1 MSGESECS
9 ICYEA
14 IISSVSGQAEMTC
27 GHKYHLSCIA
37 NWLTSEHAP
46 RSCPLCRRE
55 ATSHEVPTRRSAAQQ
70 PIAQPPI
77 AQPPIAQP
85 PIQGQPDLYHTA
97 EIANV
102 LSNLIG
108 SSSNQ
113 NRRRRLQD
121 WLHIDNYMYMNIL
134 ENNQTSGG
142 LTHIWNIVRNS
153 MNVINNRVDVL
164 LNLSDADYA
173 NLLNNFRTPSTEAY
187 LWNQL
192 RAIIVQEQTPI
203 PANNVNQPDQS
214 MIIYN
219 YN

>member
-14 IISSVSGQAEMTC
+14 IISSVSGQAEMSC
-27 GHKYHLSCIA
+27 GHKYHVSCIA
-37 NWLTSEHAP
+37 DWLTSEHAP

-55 ATSHEVPTRRSAAQQ
+55 ATSHEVPTRRPAAQQ

-77 AQPPIAQP
+77 QQE
-85 PIQGQPDLYHTA
+85 PDLYHTA
-97 EIANV
+97 EIASV

-121 WLHIDNYMYMNIL
+121 WLLIDNYMYMNIL
-134 ENNQTSGG
+134 ENNQTPEGI
-142 LTHIWNIVRNS
+142 THIWNIVRNS
-153 MNVINNRVDVL
+153 MNIINNRVSVL
-164 LNLSDADYA
+164 LNVSDADYA
-173 NLLNNFRTPSTEAY
+173 NLLNNVRAPSTEVR

-192 RAIIVQEQTPI
+192 RSMIVQEQNAI

-219 YN
+219 YA

>member
-14 IISSVSGQAEMTC
+14 IISSVSGQAEMSC
-27 GHKYHLSCIA
+27 GHKYHVSCIA
-37 NWLTSEHAP
+37 DWLTSEHAP

-55 ATSHEVPTRRSAAQQ
+55 ATSHEVPSRRSAAQAPLQ
-70 PIAQPPI
+70 QE
-77 AQPPIAQP
+77 
-85 PIQGQPDLYHTA
+85 PDLYHTA

-121 WLHIDNYMYMNIL
+121 WLLIDNYMYMNIL
-134 ENNQTSGG
+134 ENNQTPEGI
-142 LTHIWNIVRNS
+142 THIWNIVRNS
-153 MNVINNRVDVL
+153 MNIINNRVSVL
-164 LNLSDADYA
+164 LNISDADYA
-173 NLLNNFRTPSTEAY
+173 NLLNNVRAPSTEVR

-192 RAIIVQEQTPI
+192 RAMIVQEQNAI

-219 YN
+219 YT

>member
-14 IISSVSGQAEMTC
+14 IISSVSGQAELSC
-27 GHKYHLSCIA
+27 GHKYHVSCIA

-55 ATSHEVPTRRSAAQQ
+55 ATSHEVPIRRSAAQ
-70 PIAQPPI
+70 PPL
-77 AQPPIAQP
+77 QQE
-85 PIQGQPDLYHTA
+85 PDLYHTA

-121 WLHIDNYMYMNIL
+121 WLLIDNYMYMNIL
-134 ENNQTSGG
+134 ENNQTPEGI
-142 LTHIWNIVRNS
+142 THIWNIVRNS
-153 MNVINNRVDVL
+153 MNIINNRVSVL
-164 LNLSDADYA
+164 LNVSDADYA
-173 NLLNNFRTPSTEAY
+173 NLLNNVRAPSTEVR

-192 RAIIVQEQTPI
+192 RAMIVEEQNAI

-219 YN
+219 YA

>member
-14 IISSVSGQAEMTC
+14 IISSVSGQAEMSC

-55 ATSHEVPTRRSAAQQ
+55 ATSHEVPIRSSAAQ
-70 PIAQPPI
+70 PPMPQPPMP
-77 AQPPIAQP
+77 QPPVQE
-85 PIQGQPDLYHTA
+85 QPDLYHTA

-121 WLHIDNYMYMNIL
+121 WLLIDNYMYMNIL
-134 ENNQTSGG
+134 ENNQTPEGI
-142 LTHIWNIVRNS
+142 THIWNIVRNS
-153 MNVINNRVDVL
+153 MNIINNRVSVL
-164 LNLSDADYA
+164 LNVSDADYA
-173 NLLNNFRTPSTEAY
+173 NLLNNVRAPSTEVH

-192 RAIIVQEQTPI
+192 RSMIVEEQNAI

-214 MIIYN
+214 IIIYN
-219 YN
+219 YA

>member
-1 MSGESECS
+1 
-9 ICYEA
+9 
-14 IISSVSGQAEMTC
+14 MTC

-55 ATSHEVPTRRSAAQQ
+55 ATSHEVPTRRSIPQVPEVPQ
-70 PIAQPPI
+70 VPVSQVPR
-77 AQPPIAQP
+77 QE
-85 PIQGQPDLYHTA
+85 QPDLYHTA
-97 EIANV
+97 EIASV
-102 LSNLIG
+102 LSNLIRT
-108 SSSNQ
+108 SSNQ

-153 MNVINNRVDVL
+153 MNVINNPVHVL
-164 LNLSDADYA
+164 LNISDTDYM
-173 NLLNNFRTPSTEAY
+173 NLLNNVRTPLTEAS

-192 RAIIVQEQTPI
+192 RSMIVEEQNAI
-203 PANNVNQPDQS
+203 PANNANQPNQN

-219 YN
+219 YA

>member
-14 IISSVSGQAEMTC
+14 IISSVSGQAEMSC
-27 GHKYHLSCIA
+27 GHKYHVSCIA
-37 NWLTSEHAP
+37 DWLTSEHAP

-55 ATSHEVPTRRSAAQQ
+55 ATSYEVPTRRPA
-70 PIAQPPI
+70 AQPPI
-77 AQPPIAQP
+77 AQPPIARAPVQP
-85 PIQGQPDLYHTA
+85 EPDLYHTA
-97 EIANV
+97 EIASV

-113 NRRRRLQD
+113 NRRRRLRD
-121 WLHIDNYMYMNIL
+121 WLLIDNYMYMNIL
-134 ENNQTSGG
+134 ENNQTPGG

-164 LNLSDADYA
+164 LNISDADYA
-173 NLLNNFRTPSTEAY
+173 NLLNNFRTPATDVR

-192 RAIIVQEQTPI
+192 RAIIVEEQNAI
-203 PANNVNQPDQS
+203 PANNVNQPDQN

-219 YN
+219 YA

>member
-14 IISSVSGQAEMTC
+14 IISSVSGQAEMSC
-27 GHKYHLSCIA
+27 GHKYHVSCIA

-55 ATSHEVPTRRSAAQQ
+55 ATSHEVPIRRSA
-70 PIAQPPI
+70 AQPPI
-77 AQPPIAQP
+77 AQPPLQ
-85 PIQGQPDLYHTA
+85 QEPDLYHTA

-102 LSNLIG
+102 LSNLIA

-121 WLHIDNYMYMNIL
+121 WLLIDNYMYMNIL
-134 ENNQTSGG
+134 ENNQTPEGI
-142 LTHIWNIVRNS
+142 THIWNIVRNS
-153 MNVINNRVDVL
+153 MNIINNRVSVL
-164 LNLSDADYA
+164 LNVSDADYA
-173 NLLNNFRTPSTEAY
+173 NLLNNVRAPSTEVH

-192 RAIIVQEQTPI
+192 RSMIVEEQNAI

-214 MIIYN
+214 IIIYN
-219 YN
+219 YA

>member
-9 ICYEA
+9 ICYEP
-14 IISSVSGQAEMTC
+14 IISSVSGQAEMSC
-27 GHKYHLSCIA
+27 GHKYHVSCIA

-46 RSCPLCRRE
+46 RSCPLCRKE
-55 ATSHEVPTRRSAAQQ
+55 ATSHEVPTRRSAAAVAQA
-70 PIAQPPI
+70 PIAQ
-77 AQPPIAQP
+77 ALRQQE
-85 PIQGQPDLYHTA
+85 PDLYHTA
-97 EIANV
+97 EIASV

-121 WLHIDNYMYMNIL
+121 WLLIDNYMYMNIL
-134 ENNQTSGG
+134 ENNQTPEG

-153 MNVINNRVDVL
+153 MNVINNRVSVL
-164 LNLSDADYA
+164 LNISDADYA
-173 NLLNNFRTPSTEAY
+173 NLLNNVRAPSTEAS

-192 RAIIVQEQTPI
+192 RSMIVEEQNAI
-203 PANNVNQPDQS
+203 PANNANQPNEN

-219 YN
+219 YA

>member
-14 IISSVSGQAEMTC
+14 IISSVSGQAELSC
-27 GHKYHLSCIA
+27 GHKYHVSCIA

-46 RSCPLCRRE
+46 RSCPLCRKE
-55 ATSHEVPTRRSAAQQ
+55 ATSHEVPIRRSVAEVAQV
-70 PIAQPPI
+70 PIPQPPT
-77 AQPPIAQP
+77 QE
-85 PIQGQPDLYHTA
+85 QPDLYHTA

-102 LSNLIG
+102 LSNLIMT
-108 SSSNQ
+108 SSNQ

-121 WLHIDNYMYMNIL
+121 WLLIDNYMYMNIL
-134 ENNQTSGG
+134 ENNQTPES

-153 MNVINNRVDVL
+153 MNVINNRVSVL
-164 LNLSDADYA
+164 LNISDADYM
-173 NLLNNFRTPSTEAY
+173 NLLNNVRAPLTEAS

-192 RAIIVQEQTPI
+192 RSMIVEEQNAIPV
-203 PANNVNQPDQS
+203 NNLNQPDQN

-219 YN
+219 YA

>member
-14 IISSVSGQAEMTC
+14 IISSVSGQAEMSC

-55 ATSHEVPTRRSAAQQ
+55 ATSHEVPIRRSV
-70 PIAQPPI
+70 AQPPI
-77 AQPPIAQP
+77 AQPPMPQP
-85 PIQGQPDLYHTA
+85 PVQQEPDLYHTA

-121 WLHIDNYMYMNIL
+121 WLLIDNYMYMNIL
-134 ENNQTSGG
+134 ENNQTPEGI
-142 LTHIWNIVRNS
+142 THIWNIVRNS
-153 MNVINNRVDVL
+153 MNIINNRVSVL
-164 LNLSDADYA
+164 LNVSDADYA
-173 NLLNNFRTPSTEAY
+173 NLLNNVRAPSTEVH

-192 RAIIVQEQTPI
+192 RSMIVEEQNAI

-219 YN
+219 YA

>member
-14 IISSVSGQAEMTC
+14 IISSVSGQAEMSC
-27 GHKYHLSCIA
+27 GHKYHVSCIA
-37 NWLTSEHAP
+37 DWLTSEHAP

-55 ATSHEVPTRRSAAQQ
+55 ATSHEVPTRRPAAQQ
-70 PIAQPPI
+70 PIAQPPV
-77 AQPPIAQP
+77 QQ
-85 PIQGQPDLYHTA
+85 QPDLYHTA

-113 NRRRRLQD
+113 NRRRRLRD
-121 WLHIDNYMYMNIL
+121 WLLIDNYMYMNIL
-134 ENNQTSGG
+134 ENNQTPGG

-173 NLLNNFRTPSTEAY
+173 NLLNNFRTPATDVR

-192 RAIIVQEQTPI
+192 RAMIVQEQNAI

>member
-14 IISSVSGQAEMTC
+14 IISSVSGQAELSC
-27 GHKYHLSCIA
+27 GHKYHVSCIA

-46 RSCPLCRRE
+46 RSCPLCRKE
-55 ATSHEVPTRRSAAQQ
+55 ATSHEVPIRRSAAAVAQA
-70 PIAQPPI
+70 PIAQ
-77 AQPPIAQP
+77 ALRQQE
-85 PIQGQPDLYHTA
+85 PDLYHTA

-102 LSNLIG
+102 LSNLIRT
-108 SSSNQ
+108 SSNE

-121 WLHIDNYMYMNIL
+121 WLLIDNYMYMNIL
-134 ENNQTSGG
+134 ENNQTSES

-153 MNVINNRVDVL
+153 MNVINNPVHVL
-164 LNLSDADYA
+164 LNISDTDYM
-173 NLLNNFRTPSTEAY
+173 NLLNNVRTPLTEAI

-192 RAIIVQEQTPI
+192 RSMIVEEQNAI
-203 PANNVNQPDQS
+203 PANNANQPNQN

-219 YN
+219 YA

>member
-1 MSGESECS
+1 MS
-9 ICYEA
+9 
-14 IISSVSGQAEMTC
+14 C
-27 GHKYHLSCIA
+27 GHKYHVSCIA

-55 ATSHEVPTRRSAAQQ
+55 ATSHEVPIRRSA
-70 PIAQPPI
+70 AQPPI
-77 AQPPIAQP
+77 AQ
-85 PIQGQPDLYHTA
+85 QPDLYHTA

-121 WLHIDNYMYMNIL
+121 WLLIDNYMYMNIL
-134 ENNQTSGG
+134 ENNQTPEGI
-142 LTHIWNIVRNS
+142 THIWNIVRNS
-153 MNVINNRVDVL
+153 MNIINNRVSVL
-164 LNLSDADYA
+164 LNISDADYA
-173 NLLNNFRTPSTEAY
+173 NLLNNVRAPSTEVR

-192 RAIIVQEQTPI
+192 RAMIVQEQNAI
-203 PANNVNQPDQS
+203 PANNVNQPNEN

-219 YN
+219 YA